1 MIYLKKISLITPKF
15 VGRGGV
21 SLPNSGRPMPPS
33 PTVKDPKRMR
43 KESGQRYDDPTAIKP
58 VAGGLMTKIIG
69 EGETDPYLMAAATA
83 NNFNQDS
90 NMSSGTYLLVDMC

>member
-1 MIYLKKISLITPKF
+1 
-15 VGRGGV
+15 
-21 SLPNSGRPMPPS
+21 MPPS

-90 NMSSGTYLLVDMC
+90 NMSSGTYLLVDMCWYIFKEADEINSLAFKNCQ

>member
-1 MIYLKKISLITPKF
+1 MF
-15 VGRGGV
+15 VGRGSV

-43 KESGQRYDDPTAIKP
+43 KESGQRYDDPAAVKP
-58 VAGGLMTKIIG
+58 VGGGGGGMTKIIG
-69 EGETDPYLMAAATA
+69 EGENDPYLMAAATA

-90 NMSSGTYLLVDMC
+90 NMSSGTYVRVDMCVRGRRLD